1 MSLYKRPLGAGAM
14 VVLAAILVTVLVFG
28 VSALRAEARSVA
40 SLPPPMPVSALVADY
55 RADARIDEF
64 YPGIV
69 SARRQ
74 SALGFERGG
83 RIDAIAVDVGDR
95 VEAGQVLAQLDMRAL
110 DAQIAAADAQTA
122 EAAAQTALAAQ
133 TQDRQGQMLERGHIS
148 QQRYDELRTATR
160 AAEARQN
167 ATAAAAD
174 ALRVQRDLSVLEA
187 PFDGVVTA
195 RHADEGVIA
204 QPGQPVLEIVEAGAL
219 EIRVGLP
226 QSVAAG
232 LVPGENF
239 RFMLEGR
246 PVDAVFRASTGVV
259 DRQTRT
265 VTALFDLPGDAR
277 AAAGQVIRLAIA
289 TPIGTDGF
297 WVPTSAL
304 AEGRRGL
311 WTVYALVPD
320 EDGEH
325 RLEPRSVE
333 TVRIEAD
340 RVFVRGAVG
349 DGELVLESGVQ
360 RITPGQRVVHTGVA
374 PRAPDVLAE
383 GNRAQ

>member
-1 MSLYKRPLGAGAM
+1 M
-14 VVLAAILVTVLVFG
+14 VALAAMIVTVLVFG
-28 VSALRAEARSVA
+28 VSTLRAEANSIA
-40 SLPPPMPVSALVADY
+40 SLPAPLPVSAFEADY
-55 RADARIDEF
+55 RADARIEEF
-64 YPGIV
+64 FPGIV
-69 SARRQ
+69 AARRE

-95 VEAGQVLAQLDMRAL
+95 VEAGQVLARLDMRAL

-122 EAAAQTALAAQ
+122 EAAAQTALAAE
-133 TQDRQGQMLERGHIS
+133 TEERQRQLLERGHIS
-148 QQRYDELRTATR
+148 QQRYDELTTSTR

-167 ATAAAAD
+167 AAAAAAD
-174 ALRVQRDLSVLEA
+174 ALRVQRDLSIVNA

-195 RHADEGVIA
+195 RHADEGAIA

-226 QSVAAG
+226 QAVAAG
-232 LVPGENF
+232 FVPGRTY
-239 RFMLEGR
+239 RFLLEDR

-277 AAAGQVIRLAIA
+277 AAAGQVIRLAVA

-311 WTVYALVPD
+311 WTVYVLAPAEGGD
-320 EDGEH
+320 R
-325 RLEPRSVE
+325 RLEARAVE

-340 RVFVRGAVG
+340 RVFVRGAVE
-349 DGELVLESGVQ
+349 DGELVLATGIQ
-360 RITPGQRVVHTGVA
+360 RITPGQRVIPTASDVTVHEVA
-374 PRAPDVLAE
+374 AR
-383 GNRAQ
+383 